1 MKRISILDYG
11 AGNIFSIKNA
21 VEKCGYKAIL
31 TSDFDQ
37 ILKSTH
43 LIFPGVGS
51 FDNCMQ
57 KLKDKNIFEK
67 LKLSK
72 TKKFGF
78 LVYVLGCRLYL
89 ITVKRVKKVKDWE

>member
-57 KLKDKNIFEK
+57 KLKDKISLRVSEVMPIKND
-67 LKLSK
+67 
-72 TKKFGF
+72 
-78 LVYVLGCRLYL
+78 LYINL
-89 ITVKRVKKVKDWE
+89 RKQ